1 MSRQGQ
7 KLGRRKPFL
16 FPKAPIGAIQYING
30 QQKNMANTLKIRE
43 NGSQQ
48 EVFDPVR
55 QKWVVMTP
63 EERVRQVFIL
73 YLLNVKEFPL
83 SHLSVE
89 HAVTVNGMT
98 QRYDLVVFD
107 DELNPYMVVECKAPH
122 VKLTQKVVEQ
132 AGRYNSILKAPL
144 LCVTNGVERMVFQ
157 VDFETGT
164 VTRVEF

>member
-1 MSRQGQ
+1 
-7 KLGRRKPFL
+7 
-16 FPKAPIGAIQYING
+16 
-30 QQKNMANTLKIRE
+30 MAFTLKIRE

-73 YLLNVKEFPL
+73 YLLNVKQLPL

-98 QRYDLVVFD
+98 QRYDLVVFGND
-107 DELNPYMVVECKAPH
+107 LQPWMMVECKAPH
-122 VKLTQKVVEQ
+122 VKLTQKVADQ
-132 AGRYNSILKAPL
+132 AARYNTVLRAPL
-144 LCVTNGVERMVFQ
+144 ICVTNGMEQRVFEI
-157 VDFETGT
+157 DFENK
-164 VTRVEF
+164 RIRELEN

>member
-1 MSRQGQ
+1 MS
-7 KLGRRKPFL
+7 
-16 FPKAPIGAIQYING
+16 Y
-30 QQKNMANTLKIRE
+30 TLKIRE

-55 QKWVVMTP
+55 QKW
-63 EERVRQVFIL
+63 VFIL

-107 DELNPYMVVECKAPH
+107 DELLPYMVVECKAPH

-144 LCVTNGVERMVFQ
+144 LCVTNGVEQRIFEI
-157 VDFETGT
+157 DFEDKRIRELEDDKTKG
-164 VTRVEF
+164 

>member
-1 MSRQGQ
+1 
-7 KLGRRKPFL
+7 
-16 FPKAPIGAIQYING
+16 
-30 QQKNMANTLKIRE
+30 MAYTLKVRGE
-43 NGSQQ
+43 GSQQ

-73 YLLNVKEFPL
+73 YLLNVKGFPL

-107 DELNPYMVVECKAPH
+107 DKLQPYMVVECKAPH

-132 AGRYNSILKAPL
+132 AGRYNAVLRAPL
-144 LCVTNGVERMVFQ
+144 VCVTNGVERMVFQ
-157 VDFETGT
+157 VNFESGE
-164 VTRVEF
+164 VRRIEG

>member
-1 MSRQGQ
+1 
-7 KLGRRKPFL
+7 
-16 FPKAPIGAIQYING
+16 
-30 QQKNMANTLKIRE
+30 MAYTLKVRGE
-43 NGSQQ
+43 GPQQ

-63 EERVRQVFIL
+63 EERVRQIFIL

-107 DELNPYMVVECKAPH
+107 EELNPYMVVECKAPH
-122 VKLTQKVVEQ
+122 VKLTQKVVAQ
-132 AGRYNSILKAPL
+132 ASRYNSILKAPL
-144 LCVTNGVERMVFQ
+144 LCVTNGVEQRVFRI
-157 VDFETGT
+157 DFESGEI
-164 VTRVEF
+164 VRLGD

>member
-1 MSRQGQ
+1 MNR
-7 KLGRRKPFL
+7 
-16 FPKAPIGAIQYING
+16 
-30 QQKNMANTLKIRE
+30 KNMAYTLKIRE
-43 NGSQQ
+43 NGAQQ

-63 EERVRQVFIL
+63 EEHVRQVFIL
-73 YLLNVKEFPL
+73 YLLNVKGFPL

-107 DELNPYMVVECKAPH
+107 EELNPYMVVECKAPH

-132 AGRYNSILKAPL
+132 ASRYNSILKAPL
-144 LCVTNGVERMVFQ
+144 LCVSNGQEQRVFRI
-157 VDFETGT
+157 DFESGEI
-164 VTRVEF
+164 VRLGE

>member
-1 MSRQGQ
+1 
-7 KLGRRKPFL
+7 
-16 FPKAPIGAIQYING
+16 
-30 QQKNMANTLKIRE
+30 MAFTLKIRE

-63 EERVRQVFIL
+63 EEHVRQVFIL
-73 YLLNVKEFPL
+73 YLLNVKGFPL

-107 DELNPYMVVECKAPH
+107 DKLNPYMVVECKAPH
-122 VKLTQKVVEQ
+122 VKLTQQVADQ
-132 AGRYNSILKAPL
+132 AARYNTVLRAPL
-144 LCVTNGVERMVFQ
+144 ICVTNGVEQRVFRI
-157 VDFETGT
+157 DFASGEIVRLGG
-164 VTRVEF
+164 

>member
-1 MSRQGQ
+1 
-7 KLGRRKPFL
+7 
-16 FPKAPIGAIQYING
+16 
-30 QQKNMANTLKIRE
+30 MAFTLKMRE
-43 NGSQQ
+43 NGERK

-63 EERVRQVFIL
+63 EEHVRQVFIL
-73 YLLNVKEFPL
+73 YLLNVKQLPL

-107 DELNPYMVVECKAPH
+107 DELQPYMVVECKAPH
-122 VKLTQKVVEQ
+122 VKLTQQVVEQ
-132 AGRYNSILKAPL
+132 AGRYNTVLRAPYV
-144 LCVTNGVERMVFQ
+144 CVTNGVERRLFR

-164 VTRVEF
+164 VTQVAF

>member
-1 MSRQGQ
+1 
-7 KLGRRKPFL
+7 
-16 FPKAPIGAIQYING
+16 
-30 QQKNMANTLKIRE
+30 MAFTLKIRE
-43 NGSQQ
+43 SGSRK

-63 EERVRQVFIL
+63 EEHVRQVFIL
-73 YLLNVKEFPL
+73 YLLNVKQLPL

-107 DELNPYMVVECKAPH
+107 DALQPYMVVECKAPH
-122 VKLTQKVVEQ
+122 IKLTQKVVEQ

-144 LCVTNGVERMVFQ
+144 LCVTNGLEHKVFRI
-157 VDFETGT
+157 DFESGEI
-164 VTRVEF
+164 VRLDG